1 VKSGNRAAFL
11 VAIQPGSLSQRP
23 GGVNTRLAV
32 RQIAKI
38 SRPEHDAGALSG
50 NPILP
55 SKTIEEPARQVPL
68 YGEYDVAVLGGG
80 PAGIAAA
87 VAAARAGR
95 RTLLIERYGFLGGM
109 GTAAGVTNFCGL
121 HANVHGEMHR
131 VVQGI
136 ASELLDRIDRL
147 GGLNAPHLILGKI
160 LAQAYDTAAYKIA
173 ADDLLATHKVDILF
187 HALGAGVVMH
197 DIRSINALMVET
209 KAGRQAVRA
218 GIFIDCSGDGDLAA
232 WAGAPFEIGDD
243 QGHMLYP
250 SMMFR
255 LNGIDPEKAGDAW
268 RTIPAL
274 MEKAEAAGT
283 HKFPRK
289 AAIVRPQ
296 RSQIEWRVNFTQVAR
311 EDGAAVSGLD
321 PDEMTRGEIE
331 GRRQAVKAFEFLRT
345 VPGFEKS
352 YIVDLP
358 PQLGIRE
365 TRRVVGGYMLSGE
378 DVLGCASFEDSIGVN
393 GWPMESHVAGDVIFK
408 FPPIP
413 ESRGY
418 NELPY
423 RMLVPEGIDNL
434 LMAGRCASMTH
445 DGQSAARVSGAC
457 FAMGEAAGAA
467 ADLALSGNTIPRDIA
482 VEKLQQAL
490 QQQGAFIGRG
500 QKVPEGL

>member
-1 VKSGNRAAFL
+1 MPL
-11 VAIQPGSLSQRP
+11 
-23 GGVNTRLAV
+23 
-32 RQIAKI
+32 
-38 SRPEHDAGALSG
+38 
-50 NPILP
+50 
-55 SKTIEEPARQVPL
+55 KTVTEPARKVPL
-68 YGEYDVAVLGGG
+68 YGEYEVAVLGGG

-87 VAAARAGR
+87 VAASHAGR

-121 HANVHGEMHR
+121 HANVFGEMHR

-136 ASELLDRIDRL
+136 ASDLLDRIDRL
-147 GGLNAPHLILGKI
+147 DGLNAPHLILGKI
-160 LAQAYDTAAYKIA
+160 FAQAYDTAAYKIA
-173 ADDLLATHKVDILF
+173 ADDLLASHKVDVLF

-197 DIRSINALMVET
+197 DSKRINALMVET

-218 GIFIDCSGDGDLAA
+218 DIFIDCSGDGDLAA
-232 WAGAPFEIGDD
+232 WAGAPYEVGDNA
-243 QGHMLYP
+243 GSMLYP

-296 RSQIEWRVNFTQVAR
+296 RSQIEWRVNFTQVSR
-311 EDGAAVSGLD
+311 KDGTAVNGLE
-321 PDEMTRGEIE
+321 PDDLTRGEIE
-331 GRRQAVKAFEFLRT
+331 GRRQAVEAFEFLRT

-393 GWPMESHVAGDVIFK
+393 GWPIEQHVAGDVIFK

-413 ESRGY
+413 ESRGF

-423 RMLVPEGIDNL
+423 RMLVPQGVDNL

-457 FAMGEAAGAA
+457 FAMGEAAGSAA
-467 ADLALSGNTIPRDIA
+467 ALALGGNTIPRDIA

-490 QQQGAFIGRG
+490 KQRGSFIGRD